1 MSFLTAAYL
10 MQTYGPLLT
19 EHELS
24 EVLKLEPGTVRN
36 KRARGGLG
44 IPYTQWKEFSQKAA
58 PLLDAAFFLCK
69 SCAVRA
75 RIWC

>member
-36 KRARGGLG
+36 KRARGELG
-44 IPYTQWKEFSQKAA
+44 IPYTHEGKAPRYHA
-58 PLLDAAFFLCK
+58 EDVAKHLDAMRDAFA
-69 SCAVRA
+69 S
-75 RIWC
+75 

>member
-36 KRARGGLG
+36 KRASQLEILADGLRVERENP
-44 IPYTQWKEFSQKAA
+44 IFALFSWLAQDDDTCHV
-58 PLLDAAFFLCK
+58 LILCT
-69 SCAVRA
+69 
-75 RIWC
+75 

>member
-36 KRARGGLG
+36 KRARGELG
-44 IPYTQWKEFSQKAA
+44 IPYTQWEEFRPKAA

-69 SCAVRA
+69 FCAVRDQ
-75 RIWC
+75 ILC

>member
-36 KRARGGLG
+36 KRASQLEILADGLRVERENP
-44 IPYTQWKEFSQKAA
+44 IFALFYWLAQDDDTCHV
-58 PLLDAAFFLCK
+58 LILCT
-69 SCAVRA
+69 
-75 RIWC
+75 